1 MESIPNLFF
10 HRVEMRIVL
19 DTNVLVSLLVFCDP
33 RYAAIWSAWLGGGL
47 TVISDTDVA
56 VELARVLEYPQFAA
70 RCDSA
75 SAYETY
81 RCHVQM
87 QGPHAPIRLP
97 RCRDED
103 DQKFLLLA
111 AAGTADVLVT
121 DDKALL
127 RLRRKLRFA
136 IERPAAFLRR
146 LSA

>member
-1 MESIPNLFF
+1 
-10 HRVEMRIVL
+10 MRIVL
-19 DTNVLVSLLVFCDP
+19 DTNVLVSLLVFRDP
-33 RYAAIWSAWLGGGL
+33 RYAAIWSAWVGGEL
-47 TVISDTDVA
+47 TVMSDVEVA
-56 VELARVLEYPQFAA
+56 AELARVLEYPQFAA
-70 RCDSA
+70 RCDPA
-75 SAYETY
+75 SVYEAY
-81 RCHVQM
+81 RCRVQM
-87 QGPHAPIRLP
+87 RGPHAPIELP

-111 AAGTADVLVT
+111 AAGAADVLVT